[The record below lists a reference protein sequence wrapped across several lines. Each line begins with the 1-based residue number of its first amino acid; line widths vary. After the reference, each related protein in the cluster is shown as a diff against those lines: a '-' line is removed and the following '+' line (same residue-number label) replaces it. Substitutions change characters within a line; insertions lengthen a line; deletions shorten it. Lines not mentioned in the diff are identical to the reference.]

1 MRKSSSDILAGLG
14 FLAVALAF
22 GVQYEGLTGV
32 SRVFPESLITFIALG
47 GIWFVGKGLW
57 RRRSERGK
65 EGATPGGER
74 TAWRRVAAITVFAL
88 CYARGYHHSGLLCLH
103 RSISVP
109 CLLFSGHKRTELRYQ
124 GSSRDDFL
132 RCILAADLGRV
143 RQAAQCPNP

>member
-57 RRRSERGK
+57 RRRSETRK
-65 EGATPGGER
+65 RRRDARRR
-74 TAWRRVAAITVFAL
+74 THGMA
-88 CYARGYHHSGLLCLH
+88 ARG
-103 RSISVP
+103 
-109 CLLFSGHKRTELRYQ
+109 GHYRLRA
-124 GSSRDDFL
+124 G
-132 RCILAADLGRV
+132 
-143 RQAAQCPNP
+143 P

>member
-88 CYARGYHHSGLLCLH
+88 CYAVAITTVGFFVSTGAFLFLA
-103 RSISVP
+103 
-109 CLLFSGHKRTELRYQ
+109 FSGHKRTGLRYQ